1 MRYGGDN
8 RGRLLLIVLIVTSLF
23 LITLDL
29 RGVSVIGGVRTG
41 TQTALTPFQ
50 KVGSVVVSPFRNFLS
65 DVTHLGRT
73 RDQIAKLKAENDAL
87 SAKLLGRKVADAQ
100 LSQLK
105 SVLNLAGKGG
115 LKVVSAK
122 VISQGSSTSFNQT
135 ITIDA
140 GTSSG
145 IHTNMTVISGFGL
158 VGVVKLAYSNSA
170 LVELAS
176 DPSFRMGARVAG
188 SQQIGILSGQGS
200 RKGVLQLLDNTNSI
214 KVGDVLLAR
223 GSNNGR
229 PFVSGIPIGEVT
241 AVDNA
246 AGAVT
251 QTADVKFFVNF
262 ATLGVVSV
270 VLSAPAADPR
280 DSLVPPKPRAIPTPT
295 VTVYATPGATTSP
308 SPSSSA
314 SGSAKKN

>member
-1 MRYGGDN
+1 
-8 RGRLLLIVLIVTSLF
+8 
-23 LITLDL
+23 
-29 RGVSVIGGVRTG
+29 
-41 TQTALTPFQ
+41 
-50 KVGSVVVSPFRNFLS
+50 
-65 DVTHLGRT
+65 
-73 RDQIAKLKAENDAL
+73 
-87 SAKLLGRKVADAQ
+87 
-100 LSQLK
+100 
-105 SVLNLAGKGG
+105 
-115 LKVVSAK
+115 
-122 VISQGSSTSFNQT
+122 
-135 ITIDA
+135 
-140 GTSSG
+140 
-145 IHTNMTVISGFGL
+145 MTVISGFGL
-158 VGVVKLAYSNSA
+158 VGVVKLAYANSA

-188 SQQIGILSGQGS
+188 SQQIGILSGQGT

-270 VLSAPAADPR
+270 VVSAPAADPR
-280 DSLVPPKPRAIPTPT
+280 DSLVPPKPHATPTPT
-295 VTVYATPGATTSP
+295 VTVYVTPGATTSP
-308 SPSSSA
+308 SPSTSA
-314 SGSAKKN
+314 SAKKN